1 MKTTKICENTIE
13 NLTFEIYTNNNK
25 RAYQTLTITDTKYGT
40 QKTTNLI
47 APVDFFTITSAILCE
62 TQLCDFID
70 AVGDT
75 WSAKMLEDMI
85 NEIIALRYG
94 EVEYT
99 S

>member
-1 MKTTKICENTIE
+1 M
-13 NLTFEIYTNNNK
+13 
-25 RAYQTLTITDTKYGT
+25 
-40 QKTTNLI
+40 I

-62 TQLCDFID
+62 VELTDFID

-75 WSAKMLEDMI
+75 WSANLLEDMI